1 VFAAEFF
8 PFLLFFHN
16 DNNQNRYKT
25 RLNNNDDINYNIRWL
40 HINRRET
47 MLSLRNTHKSF
58 ILILFATLLF
68 VIPSAAINTAIY
80 GDTAGFNPDLHKDTF
95 TIVYSLSGSKGTDLD
110 TNVTKYTDPSVEVIF
125 MGGDDTFSPAT
136 ASLLEQAIASGKIFV
151 VGNTNYRKFDAS
163 LPATSKGSVP
173 DGKYLVV
180 TDPNTTLSKTIF
192 VGLRTNFPNADP
204 FSKRSQAEAKDGS
217 ITLLSYDKG
226 DPALLY
232 WQYGNGHVIEWTPVS
247 NSRYLNSTEADL
259 VNQRL
264 ITFLMNE
271 KLPKTTVT
279 TPSPT
284 QSDVGSVSVYSSP
297 LGASVLLDGRY
308 YGTTP
313 ANLTDIQPGNHII
326 RLTLSG
332 YYDYEGTIYV
342 LAGQTN
348 HAFGTLPP
356 LNHISSTNTVSPV
369 ATPIVV
375 AIPVTAEPTPKQG
388 AFENPGVIAAI
399 IGVITATIGAI
410 ATIFS
415 HISKAKKE

>member
-1 VFAAEFF
+1 MVG
-8 PFLLFFHN
+8 
-16 DNNQNRYKT
+16 
-25 RLNNNDDINYNIRWL
+25 LNN
-40 HINRRET
+40 T
-47 MLSLRNTHKSF
+47 KKSF
-58 ILILFATLLF
+58 ILILFAALLF
-68 VIPSAAINTAIY
+68 VMPSAAINTTIY

-95 TIVYSLSGSKGTDLD
+95 TIGYSLPGSRGTDLD
-110 TNVTKYTDPSVEVIF
+110 TNVTKYTDPSVDVIF
-125 MGGDDTFSPAT
+125 MGGEDTFSHAT
-136 ASLLEQAIASGKIFV
+136 ASLLEQAVASGKIFV
-151 VGNTNYRKFDAS
+151 VSNKNYQQFDAS
-163 LPATSKGSVP
+163 LPATSKGSAP
-173 DGKYLVV
+173 DGQYLLV
-180 TDPNTTLSKTIF
+180 TDPNTTLAKTIF
-192 VGLRTNFPNADP
+192 RGLRTNFTNTDP
-204 FSKRSQAEAKDGS
+204 SSKRSPADAKDGS
-217 ITLLSYDKG
+217 VTLLSYDNG

-232 WQYGNGHVIEWTPVS
+232 WQYGNGYVIEWTPVS

-271 KLPKTTVT
+271 KVPRTTVT
-279 TPSPT
+279 TPVATPSN
-284 QSDVGSVSVYSSP
+284 VGSVSVYSSP
-297 LGASVLLDGRY
+297 LGASVLIDGRY

-342 LAGQTN
+342 LAGQTT
-348 HAFGTLPP
+348 HAYGTLPP
-356 LNHISSTNTVSPV
+356 LNQVISPNTIAPV

-375 AIPVTAEPTPKQG
+375 AVPVTAEPTQKQG

-415 HISKAKKE
+415 HISKNKKE

>member
-1 VFAAEFF
+1 MVG
-8 PFLLFFHN
+8 
-16 DNNQNRYKT
+16 
-25 RLNNNDDINYNIRWL
+25 LNN
-40 HINRRET
+40 
-47 MLSLRNTHKSF
+47 SKKSF
-58 ILILFATLLF
+58 ILILFAALLF
-68 VIPSAAINTAIY
+68 VMPSAAINTAIY

-95 TIVYSLSGSKGTDLD
+95 TMVFSLPGSRGTDLD
-110 TNVTKYTDPSVEVIF
+110 TNITKYTDPSVDVIF
-125 MGGDDTFSPAT
+125 MGGEDTFSHAT
-136 ASLLEQAIASGKIFV
+136 ASLLEQAVASGKIFV
-151 VGNTNYRKFDAS
+151 VSNKNYQQFDAS
-163 LPATSKGSVP
+163 LPATSKGSAP
-173 DGKYLVV
+173 DGQYLLV
-180 TDPNTTLSKTIF
+180 TDPNTTLAKTIF
-192 VGLRTNFPNADP
+192 SSLRTNFTNTDP
-204 FSKRSQAEAKDGS
+204 SSKRSPADAKDGS
-217 ITLLSYDKG
+217 VTLLSYDNG

-232 WQYGNGHVIEWTPVS
+232 WQYGNGYVIEWTPVS

-271 KLPKTTVT
+271 KVPRTTVT
-279 TPSPT
+279 TPVATPSN
-284 QSDVGSVSVYSSP
+284 VGSVSVYSSP
-297 LGASVLLDGRY
+297 LGASVLIDGRY

-342 LAGQTN
+342 LAGQTT
-348 HAFGTLPP
+348 HAYGTLPP
-356 LNHISSTNTVSPV
+356 LNQVISPNTVAPV

-375 AIPVTAEPTPKQG
+375 AVPVTAEPTQKQG

-415 HISKAKKE
+415 HISKNKKE